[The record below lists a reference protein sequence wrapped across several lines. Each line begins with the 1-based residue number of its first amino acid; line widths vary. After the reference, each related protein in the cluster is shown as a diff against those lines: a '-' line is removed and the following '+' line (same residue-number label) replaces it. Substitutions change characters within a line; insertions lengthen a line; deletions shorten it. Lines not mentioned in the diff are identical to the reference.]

1 MATGTPVVVHDV
13 RSVPLRASVQEIY
26 SEPIELQQ
34 LYADPRSG
42 AEHYVVRY
50 PPTLTASWHRHSAAH
65 TIVVIEGE
73 LLANG
78 EVLGVGGYAHFPAGV
93 AMHHA
98 PVPGVGCTFVI
109 AFDGPFD
116 VEALPMP
123 EEGH

>member
-1 MATGTPVVVHDV
+1 MASGTPVIVPDV
-13 RSVPLRASVQEIY
+13 RTVPLRASVQEIY

-34 LYADPRSG
+34 LYLDPRSG

-50 PPTLTASWHRHSAAH
+50 PSTLTASWHRHSVAH

-78 EVLGVGGYAHFPAGV
+78 EALGVGGYAHFPAGA

-98 PVPGVGCTFVI
+98 PVPGVGCTFI
-109 AFDGPFD
+109 IIFDGAFD
-116 VEALPMP
+116 VEAIAEPQ
-123 EEGH
+123 